1 MIFTKTEEGGFKLA
15 IYKKV
20 KEACLEK
27 GISVLSLEEQL
38 EFPRSSICKWDKN
51 IPAVNRVKAVAKALD
66 KPMEYF
72 LEE

>member
-1 MIFTKTEEGGFKLA
+1 MA
-15 IYKKV
+15 IYEKV
-20 KEACLEK
+20 KKACSEK

-38 EFPRSSICKWDKN
+38 GFPRSSICKWDKN
-51 IPAVNRVKAVAKALD
+51 IHAVNMVKAVAKALD